1 IYSFFASIL
10 SRISSTVSQKFSE
23 VYRWISTKIQQAYS
37 ILSSI
42 LSNMW
47 SVVSSKFSQI
57 VSTVIS
63 KMVEFYNAIKQKV
76 QDSLNA
82 VVNFVGEFM
91 DAGRN
96 LIMGLVNGV
105 KNAAGALIDAVTG
118 AVSGAID
125 KAKSL
130 LGIKSPSRVFKQIG
144 VYTMQGLGI
153 GVDQEGQNA
162 VGSVVDVARQ
172 LTKAFNPVLSL
183 PSISDATSGLNGLS
197 GLSANLTT
205 QIQHTHSFETSPRM
219 KTVRIEMRLDN
230 DAIYG
235 IVNDKQAEK
244 HSIFEM

>member
-1 IYSFFASIL
+1 
-10 SRISSTVSQKFSE
+10 
-23 VYRWISTKIQQAYS
+23 
-37 ILSSI
+37 
-42 LSNMW
+42 
-47 SVVSSKFSQI
+47 FSQI

-183 PSISDATSGLNGLS
+183 PSISDATSGLNG
-197 GLSANLTT
+197 
-205 QIQHTHSFETSPRM
+205 
-219 KTVRIEMRLDN
+219 
-230 DAIYG
+230 
-235 IVNDKQAEK
+235 
-244 HSIFEM
+244 